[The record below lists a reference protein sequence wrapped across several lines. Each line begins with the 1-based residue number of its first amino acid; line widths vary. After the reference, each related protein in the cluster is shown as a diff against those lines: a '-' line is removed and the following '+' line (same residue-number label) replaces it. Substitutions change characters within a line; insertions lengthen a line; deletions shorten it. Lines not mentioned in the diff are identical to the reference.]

1 MWYSTRSASAYVKPS
16 SPSSVCPSQSSAVGG
31 LRTIAS
37 GTPMERA
44 SSRSCVLYRSPTGL
58 MPHAIS
64 PNCVPYPS
72 RSSVL
77 LLVPRTIPSG
87 HERSY
92 SMLFRS
98 RAILLP
104 IRTLS
109 TFSLRAWKYAS
120 TCSVIGT
127 SSNVNPNF
135 WASCWAW
142 SRDSADETRY
152 GVNNP
157 STFSG
162 PSASVASATVTALS
176 TPPETPTTARRRRAF
191 VVSSRI
197 KRTSIL
203 RTRTSSI
210 RRGDGSFGSG
220 RITPVRVRA
229 LVTAIERQPETSG
242 DVSKNDVLAL
252 VAEQRV
258 ARALAGDEI
267 RIDLP
272 NKQVLV
278 ELRGARGYGP
288 VGGHD
293 LRSTPERDPIF
304 VPDTIHIDDIHREVR
319 RVEAIHE
326 PARFSGAE
334 VAPFGDAAARAC
346 RRSAHARRGGG
357 RVEVG
362 RRDVPQVL
370 ANRDAGRAA
379 GPAVRVEAIARAE
392 VATVV
397 EDPVGRQIDLPMHM
411 DELAAGPMALRD
423 VQLRVGRAL
432 DEPGTD
438 VEIHRCFGDRSE
450 LRIVGG
456 AGHIGSKVLE
466 VIPGQRQLGK
476 NHETRAGRF
485 RASDPAHMHVHV
497 PFDRAERRRALRDGD
512 ADAQG
517 ARIRSSLS
525 AYSWTS
531 IHARSS
537 SFASAYTLNRGRSA
551 SGNTRIHSPDSPSV
565 WCLTPSIWR
574 VRSVLGSCASIR
586 MTRPFCSQGHTT
598 WSRARCTGGVSSMT
612 SLSDCFAATRSS
624 MSRTVAKS
632 PSNDGWK
639 RGKMNPPTPSPT
651 RSGCSR
657 AARLICA
664 SADARTRCTRP
675 PCDATISS
683 IDEGA

>member
-1 MWYSTRSASAYVKPS
+1 
-16 SPSSVCPSQSSAVGG
+16 
-31 LRTIAS
+31 
-37 GTPMERA
+37 
-44 SSRSCVLYRSPTGL
+44 

-64 PNCVPYPS
+64 PSCVPYPS

-127 SSNVNPNF
+127 SSNVNPSY

-152 GVNNP
+152 GVTNP

-220 RITPVRVRA
+220 RITPVRARA
-229 LVTAIERQPETSG
+229 LVTAVERQPETTG
-242 DVSKNDVLAL
+242 DVSKDDVLAL

-272 NKQVLV
+272 NEQMLV
-278 ELRGARGYGP
+278 ELRGARGHGP

-293 LRSTPERDPIF
+293 LRSAPERDPIL
-304 VPDTIHIDDIHREVR
+304 VPDTIHVDDIHREVR
-319 RVEAIHE
+319 RVEAVHE
-326 PARFSGAE
+326 PARFGGAE
-334 VAPFGDAAARAC
+334 VAPFGDAAAGTC
-346 RRSAHARRGGG
+346 RRSEHDRRARRG
-357 RVEVG
+357 VEV
-362 RRDVPQVL
+362 RRRNVPQVF
-370 ANRDAGRAA
+370 ADRDAGRAA
-379 GPAVRVEAIARAE
+379 GPAVRVEAIARPE
-392 VATVV
+392 VAAVV
-397 EDPVGRQIDLPMHM
+397 KDPVRRQIDLPVHVN
-411 DELAAGPMALRD
+411 ELAARPVALRD
-423 VQLRVGRAL
+423 VELRVGRAL
-432 DEPGTD
+432 DESGAD
-438 VEIHRCFGDRSE
+438 VEVHRGFGDRSE

-456 AGHIGSKVLE
+456 AGHIGSEVLE
-466 VIPGQRQLGK
+466 VVPGQRELRE
-476 NHETRAGRF
+476 NHQTRAGRF
-485 RASDPAHMHVHV
+485 GAGDPAHVHVHV
-497 PFDRAERRRALRDGD
+497 PFHRAEGRRALRDGY

-537 SFASAYTLNRGRSA
+537 SFASAYTLKSGRSA
-551 SGNTRIHSPDSPSV
+551 SGRTRIHSPGSPSF
-565 WCLTPSIWR
+565 WCFTPSICR
-574 VRSVLGSCASIR
+574 VRSVFGSCASIR

-598 WSRARCTGGVSSMT
+598 WRRATWTGGVSSIT
-612 SLSDCFAATRSS
+612 SLSVCFAATRSS
-624 MSRTVAKS
+624 RSRTVAKR
-632 PSNDGWK
+632 PSNDGRN
-639 RGKMNPPTPSPT
+639 RGKMKPPKPAPT

-664 SADARTRCTRP
+664 SADARTLCTRP
-675 PCDATISS
+675 PCATTICS
-683 IDEGA
+683 IDDGAYTGTATTPGT